1 MTVLTRAER
10 PSRPQ
15 PARRGRVLGSVVL
28 LLAFYAVLLALGDSR
43 AGSVADV
50 GGKLATAKVLAEGD
64 ATSMDVGYW
73 AEDLDPD
80 GVFHPLANTA
90 AFAEDWVQGTS
101 APYSLLTGALW
112 RIAGPTA
119 VALLSMLAAAAAA
132 AAAGRLARRLGAG
145 DGRLAFWIVGLAAP
159 VAVYALDGWEHAPGL
174 ALVLWGVVLGLEAER
189 PAVAAAAGALLSA
202 STLLRADLGAYV
214 LAFGVTCL
222 VVGSVRRRWFRR
234 PVCLAAAAL
243 GAFAPLIANGLLE
256 RRLLGAG
263 VRDARA
269 SAGASGAG
277 HDIGQRIT
285 DALLTG
291 TGLFPD
297 EAPLAL
303 GAGVALLAALLVLA
317 ARVAKVPWAT
327 DQLTRVAG
335 VLVLLLYGARLLDGL
350 GFVPGAVAAMPL
362 VVLAAVA
369 SRNDDTRVV
378 LGTALGAVPL
388 VWMLQW
394 SGNHVPQWGG
404 RYLLLTTVLLTVVAT
419 VTITERGVRAGP
431 MPLLLGLTVVV
442 ASFGLLWHVQRTDIV
457 GAAAAVVT
465 ATPEDSV
472 VVSLHPQLGRE
483 FGAWYGDTRWLS
495 ADPTSVDDAVAV
507 AREAAPDHIVLVE
520 RPSVEATAVTVPGYD
535 LSSEATVPYLGGSL
549 LTRTWTRG

>member
-1 MTVLTRAER
+1 
-10 PSRPQ
+10 
-15 PARRGRVLGSVVL
+15 
-28 LLAFYAVLLALGDSR
+28 
-43 AGSVADV
+43 
-50 GGKLATAKVLAEGD
+50 
-64 ATSMDVGYW
+64 
-73 AEDLDPD
+73 
-80 GVFHPLANTA
+80 
-90 AFAEDWVQGTS
+90 
-101 APYSLLTGALW
+101 
-112 RIAGPTA
+112 
-119 VALLSMLAAAAAA
+119 
-132 AAAGRLARRLGAG
+132 
-145 DGRLAFWIVGLAAP
+145 
-159 VAVYALDGWEHAPGL
+159 
-174 ALVLWGVVLGLEAER
+174 VLGLEAER
-189 PAVAAAAGALLSA
+189 PVVAAAGGALLTS

-214 LAFGVTCL
+214 LAFGVACL
-222 VVGSVRRRWFRR
+222 VVGPVRRRWLSR
-234 PVCLAAAAL
+234 PVCLVAAAL
-243 GAFAPLIANGLLE
+243 GAFLPLIANGILE
-256 RRLLGAG
+256 RQLLGAG

-269 SAGASGAG
+269 SAGATGAG
-277 HDIGQRIT
+277 QEVGQRIT

-303 GAGVALLAALLVLA
+303 AAGVVLLGALLVLA
-317 ARVAKVPWAT
+317 ARVAKAPWAT

-335 VLVLLLYGARLLDGL
+335 VLVVLLYGVRLLDGL

-419 VTITERGVRAGP
+419 VTIAERGVRSGP
-431 MPLLLGLTVVV
+431 MPLLLGLTVAV
-442 ASFGLLWHVQRTDIV
+442 ATFGLVWHVQRTDVV
-457 GAAAAVVT
+457 GDAAAVVT
-465 ATPEDSV
+465 ATPPDSV

-495 ADPTSVDDAVAV
+495 ADPTSADDAIAV
-507 AREAAPDHIVLVE
+507 AREAGPAHIVLVE
-520 RPSVEATAVTVPGYD
+520 RPSTEATAVAVPGYE
-535 LSSEATVPYLGGSL
+535 LTAEASVPYLGGDL

>member
-1 MTVLTRAER
+1 MLTRAER
-10 PSRPQ
+10 TPRPHTA
-15 PARRGRVLGSVVL
+15 PVGGVVGAVLVL
-28 LLAFYAVLLALGDSR
+28 LVLYGLALALGDSR

-50 GGKLATAKVLAEGD
+50 GGKLATAKVLAEG
-64 ATSMDVGYW
+64 AAGSLDVGYW

-80 GVFHPLANTA
+80 GVFHPLANTE
-90 AFAEDWVQGTS
+90 AFGEDWVQGTS
-101 APYSLLTGALW
+101 VPYSLLTGALW
-112 RIAGPTA
+112 RLAGPTG

-132 AAAGRLARRLGAG
+132 MAAGRLARRLGAG
-145 DGRLAFWIVGLAAP
+145 DGRLAFWIVGLASP

-174 ALVLWGVVLGLEAER
+174 ALVLWGVVLGLEPER
-189 PAVAAAAGALLSA
+189 PAVAAAAGALLTT

-222 VVGSVRRRWFRR
+222 VVGAVRRRWLRR

-243 GAFAPLIANGLLE
+243 GAFAPLVANGILE

-263 VRDARA
+263 VRDGRA
-269 SAGASGAG
+269 AAGASGAG

-303 GAGVALLAALLVLA
+303 AAGVVLLAALLVLA
-317 ARVAKVPWAT
+317 ARVAKAPWAS
-327 DQLTRVAG
+327 DALTRVAG
-335 VLVLLLYGARLLDGL
+335 VLVVLLYGVRLLDGL

-362 VVLAAVA
+362 VALAAVA

-419 VTITERGVRAGP
+419 VAVAEWGVRAGP
-431 MPLLLGLTVVV
+431 MPLLLGLTVAVAAFGVV
-442 ASFGLLWHVQRTDIV
+442 WHVQRTDVV

-483 FGAWYGDTRWLS
+483 FGAWYGATRWLS
-495 ADPTSVDDAVAV
+495 ADPTSVEDAVVV
-507 AREAAPDHIVLVE
+507 AREADPTHIVLVE
-520 RPSVEATAVTVPGYD
+520 RPVGEATAVTVPGYE
-535 LSSEATVPYLGGSL
+535 LSAEATVPYLGGDL
-549 LTRTWTRG
+549 LTRTWTRD

>member
-1 MTVLTRAER
+1 MLTRAER
-10 PSRPQ
+10 PPRPVT
-15 PARRGRVLGSVVL
+15 ARRGRGVGSVL
-28 LLAFYAVLLALGDSR
+28 LLLVLYGLVLALGDSR

-64 ATSMDVGYW
+64 AASMDIGYW

-80 GVFHPLANTA
+80 GVFHPLANTG
-90 AFAEDWVQGTS
+90 AFGDDWVQGTS

-112 RIAGPTA
+112 RLGGPAG

-132 AAAGRLARRLGAG
+132 LAAGRLGHRLGAG
-145 DGRLAFWIVGLAAP
+145 DGRLAFWIVGLAGP
-159 VAVYALDGWEHAPGL
+159 VAVYAVDGWEHAPGL
-174 ALVLWGVVLGLEAER
+174 ALVLWGIVLGLEADR
-189 PAVAAAAGALLSA
+189 PVAAAAAGALLTS

-214 LAFGVTCL
+214 LAFGVACL
-222 VVGSVRRRWFRR
+222 VVGPVRRRWLRR

-243 GAFAPLIANGLLE
+243 GAFVPLIANGILE
-256 RRLLGAG
+256 RQLLGTG

-269 SAGASGAG
+269 SAGVSGAG

-285 DALLTG
+285 DAFLTG

-303 GAGVALLAALLVLA
+303 AAGVALLGALLVLA
-317 ARVAKVPWAT
+317 ARVAHAPWAT

-335 VLVLLLYGARLLDGL
+335 VLAVLLYGVRLLDGL

-362 VVLAAVA
+362 VVLAAFA
-369 SRNDDTRVV
+369 SRDDDTRVM

-404 RYLLLTTVLLTVVAT
+404 RYLLLTTVLLSIVAT
-419 VTITERGVRAGP
+419 VTIAERGVRAGP
-431 MPLLLGLTVVV
+431 MPLLLGLTVAV
-442 ASFGLLWHVQRTDIV
+442 AVFGLLWHVQRTDIV
-457 GAAAAVVT
+457 GAAAAAVT

-483 FGAWYGDTRWLS
+483 FGAWYRDTRWLS
-495 ADPTSVDDAVAV
+495 ADPTSVDEALGV
-507 AREAAPDHIVLVE
+507 ARRAEPEHIVVVE
-520 RPSVEATAVTVPGYD
+520 RPSTGATAVTVPGYQ
-535 LSSEATVPYLGGSL
+535 LTGEASVPYLGGDL